1 MLKLKLILK
10 FSNILLFLP
19 QSFERMQRQKLYDL
33 VQLLELEKPNY
44 NELKKSLTHSS
55 FHTDDNTMS
64 KSNSR
69 YVFKGMFSFK
79 GDTANV
85 IFDLLPGTGMQL
97 QQIQGNLFSPAKLN
111 ALYDSLN
118 LGQYIRSGLD
128 FDIKNHKHIFVYGLL
143 GYVSEY
149 CNEYEKLNFISTF
162 ILPGYDLASL
172 YSGKLNA
179 KAQLMFLSKMKYN
192 TSAKI
197 TLIKLTDDNYEAKI
211 TVNDHIIGLHQS
223 KSKEYATKKAIKK
236 ALVHIADSQSLS
248 LKNETAI
255 ALIEKNKLESVRKEH
270 KERKKVNYE
279 SFLQKQKLNKERR
292 EENKLKIIREA
303 EEREKSRRD
312 SKQKRKQRL
321 EEINRIKSQR
331 ATVPLSGK
339 KRRFLEDKLK

>member
-1 MLKLKLILK
+1 
-10 FSNILLFLP
+10 
-19 QSFERMQRQKLYDL
+19 MQRLKLYDL
-33 VQLLELEKPNY
+33 VQELELENPNY
-44 NELKKSLTHSS
+44 NELKRSLTHSS
-55 FHTDDNTMS
+55 FHADDKTQT

-85 IFDLLPGTGMQL
+85 LFDLLPGTGMQL
-97 QQIQGNLFSPAKLN
+97 QQILGNLFSPAKLN
-111 ALYDSLN
+111 ALFDRLN
-118 LGQYIRSGLD
+118 LGDYIRFGTD
-128 FDIKNHKHIFVYGLL
+128 FDVNKHKHIFVYGLL
-143 GYVSEY
+143 GYVSDQ
-149 CNEYEKLNFISTF
+149 CDEYEKLNVISTY

-172 YSGKLNA
+172 YVNKLNA
-179 KAQLMFLSKMKYN
+179 KAQLLFLSKMKYN
-192 TSAKI
+192 KAAKMV
-197 TLIKLTDDNYEAKI
+197 LVKLTDNTYEVKI
-211 TVNDHIIGLHQS
+211 TVNDHTIAVHQS

-255 ALIEKNKLESVRKEH
+255 ALIEKNKLESVQKENSE
-270 KERKKVNYE
+270 KKKVNYE
-279 SFLQKQKLNKERR
+279 SFLQKQQTNKERR

-303 EEREKSRRD
+303 EEKEKSRRE

-331 ATVPLSGK
+331 ASVPLSGK